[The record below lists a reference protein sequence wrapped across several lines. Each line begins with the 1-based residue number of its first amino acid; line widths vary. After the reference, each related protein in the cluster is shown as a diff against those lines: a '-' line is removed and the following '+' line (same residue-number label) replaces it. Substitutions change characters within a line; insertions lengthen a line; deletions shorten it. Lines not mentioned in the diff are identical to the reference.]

1 MNAVSQQQPE
11 PDERA
16 EREELA
22 RLLPA
27 AAEPGLTPDRHRLLK
42 GHVMNEIDFDAPAV
56 AGAARRSRRRL
67 VFVLAPTA
75 VACALALSAALG
87 GFDGLT
93 GGRDTAGPG
102 SVATAP
108 VASPAAV
115 ALLNRIALTAN
126 EQPGTQVRDNQ
137 YTYVRVVGFSTA
149 LDGETGRTE
158 RTDEATEEWTSVDGT
173 GRTLQQQ
180 DGQDD
185 WLDAPGAGTSSAPTY
200 KMLEGLPTDP
210 TALLKE
216 IYKDADLN
224 HGSGTDSTLGAD
236 QAAFVAIGD
245 MLRYSAAPPSTS
257 AALYRAAARVPG
269 VTTRPDAVDAAG
281 RHGVAVTRTH
291 EGERNEWIFDKDT
304 LRLLGTRTV
313 LVKDSDWGKAGT
325 AVESI
330 AITAT
335 GIVDRPGQ
343 APAPASGRDT

>member
-11 PDERA
+11 RHERA

-27 AAEPGLTPDRHRLLK
+27 ADTSGLTPDRHRLLK
-42 GHVMNEIDFDAPAV
+42 GHVMNEIDFDAPSA
-56 AGAARRSRRRL
+56 AGAARRSRKRL

-75 VACALALSAALG
+75 AACALALSVALG
-87 GFDGLT
+87 GIDALT

-102 SVATAP
+102 SVATQP

-115 ALLNRIALTAN
+115 ELLNRIALTAN

-137 YTYVRVVGFSTA
+137 YTYVKIVGFATA
-149 LDGETGRTE
+149 LNGETGATE
-158 RTDEATEEWTSVDGT
+158 RTDEAREEWTSVDGT

-180 DGQDD
+180 DGEEF
-185 WLDAPGAGTSSAPTY
+185 WLDAPGGGTPNSPTY
-200 KMLEGLPTDP
+200 RLLEGLPTDP

-216 IYKDADLN
+216 IYEDADLN

-245 MLRYSAAPPSTS
+245 MLRYSAAPPASS
-257 AALYRAAARVPG
+257 AALYRAAARIPG

-291 EGERNEWIFDKDT
+291 DGERNEWIFDKGT

-313 LVKDSDWGKAGT
+313 LVEDSDWGKAGT
-325 AVESI
+325 AVESV

-335 GIVDRPGQ
+335 GIVDKPGRT
-343 APAPASGRDT
+343 PAEASERHA